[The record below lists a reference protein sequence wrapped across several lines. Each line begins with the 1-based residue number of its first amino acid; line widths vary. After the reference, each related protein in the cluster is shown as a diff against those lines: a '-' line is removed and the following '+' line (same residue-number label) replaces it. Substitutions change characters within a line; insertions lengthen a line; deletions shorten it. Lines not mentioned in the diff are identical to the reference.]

1 MKDVYLPS
9 ESQRALMR
17 MSRQALE
24 NFVRRRRRQVPETA
38 DSYLL
43 TAEYGAFVSLHK
55 EEELRGCMG
64 NCVPQAALVEIVT
77 EMTEAAASRDGRMEP
92 VAEAEL
98 AEIRIDITVLSPLA
112 RASDPLGLKVGRHGL
127 HVVCGAKRG
136 VLLPQVATQYGWD
149 MGIFLEQTCLKAG
162 LPKNAWKERNTQVS
176 AFTALIIEESI

>member
-24 NFVRRRRRQVPETA
+24 NFVRRRQRQVPETA
-38 DSYLL
+38 DPYLL
-43 TAEYGAFVSLHK
+43 SADYGAFVSLHK

-77 EMTEAAASRDGRMEP
+77 EMTEAAASRDGRVEP
-92 VAEAEL
+92 IVEQEL
-98 AEIRIDITVLSPLA
+98 AEIRIGISVLSPLA
-112 RASDPLGLKVGRHGL
+112 CARDPLALKVGRHGL
-127 HVVCGAKRG
+127 HVACGAKRG

-149 MGIFLEQTCLKAG
+149 MEVFLEQTCLKAD
-162 LPKNAWKERNTQVS
+162 LPKNAWKERHMQVS
-176 AFTALIIEESI
+176 TFTALVIEESI